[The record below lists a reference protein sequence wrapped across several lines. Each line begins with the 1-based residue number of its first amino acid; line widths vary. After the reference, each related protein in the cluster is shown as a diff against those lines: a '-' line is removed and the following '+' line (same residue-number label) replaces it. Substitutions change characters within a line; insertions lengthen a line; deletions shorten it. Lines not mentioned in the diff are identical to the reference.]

1 MAEAFARAHG
11 SDVLEAQSAGLAP
24 ALAVAPLTHAVML
37 EKDIDL
43 GDFYP
48 KEIGRVVD
56 RAEGSLDGVDLIINM
71 SGYELQLKKPVPVE
85 EWDVHDPI
93 GEPEE
98 VFREVRDEIERR
110 VLQLIETLR
119 SRKTVGSE
127 SAATAARVDSRKRP
141 TRQ

>member
-1 MAEAFARAHG
+1 MAEGFARARG

-24 ALAVAPLTHAVML
+24 ALAVAPLTHTVML

-43 GDFYP
+43 GDYYP
-48 KEIGRVVD
+48 KEID
-56 RAEGSLDGVDLIINM
+56 HIHGSLDNVDLIINM
-71 SGYELQLKKPVPVE
+71 SGYELQLRKPVPVE
-85 EWDVHDPI
+85 EWDIHDPI
-93 GEPEE
+93 GYSED
-98 VFREVRDEIERR
+98 VFRAVRDEIEQR

-127 SAATAARVDSRKRP
+127 EVVNAPARVDSHGRP

>member
-43 GDFYP
+43 GDYYP
-48 KEIGRVVD
+48 KELSRVIDRSGGGVD
-56 RAEGSLDGVDLIINM
+56 DVDLIINM

-85 EWDVHDPI
+85 EWDIHDPI
-93 GEPEE
+93 GQSEE
-98 VFREVRDEIERR
+98 TFRAVRDEIEQR

-119 SRKTVGSE
+119 SRKTVGFE
-127 SAATAARVDSRKRP
+127 ATANAPRVDSHGRP